1 MGSPRT
7 HIPRDPAQPSPKEKP
22 KEAKARKKK
31 PRCLFCVSNRARALH
46 LGNERKSSKAF
57 CSLKC
62 AARWACLTVE
72 ESAVLWCIDCQRWTD
87 LDGSCPLCTRG
98 SFAFPGEPDFHPDDV
113 IELAEGV
120 DNA

>member
-31 PRCLFCVSNRARALH
+31 PRCLFCVIKRARTFGTGFEA
-46 LGNERKSSKAF
+46 KSPKAF
-57 CSLKC
+57 CSMRC
-62 AARWACLTVE
+62 AGRWACQTIE
-72 ESAVLWCIDCQRWTD
+72 ESRIVWCIDCQRWTD
-87 LDGSCPLCTRG
+87 LDGTCPLCTLG